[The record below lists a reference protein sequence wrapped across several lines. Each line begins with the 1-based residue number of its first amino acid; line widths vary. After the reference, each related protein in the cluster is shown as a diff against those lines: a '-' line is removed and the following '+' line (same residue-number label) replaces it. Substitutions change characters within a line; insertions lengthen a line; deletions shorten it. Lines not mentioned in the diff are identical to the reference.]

1 MITPADRDPARDRDR
16 GGTARLWTAGALSS
30 GSTWVMQISLF
41 IQVLR
46 DSSPAVLAAVE
57 LIGTVPALAFM
68 MVAGTLAD
76 RFDVRRLAV
85 GSMVAQGVCVL
96 GMALFLDH
104 GIWITAAFYGLQGLG
119 NTLWPPA
126 RQQWL
131 YGVVAPESRP
141 AANARLGSVS
151 GTMTVVGA
159 SLGGALAGWSPA
171 GAMAVACAL
180 QVLAVVPLLAQVR
193 RPMPYAEPAAKASP
207 VREPLLKELTAG
219 LRVLR
224 DLPLA
229 RSVVWIGIA
238 WGCIGGAYDVL
249 LAAYAT
255 GRLGGGG
262 AVLGALYV
270 ADGVAVI
277 LGTVLAAR
285 IAVRRHL
292 AAYTAAY
299 VFQGLAWAAF
309 FLAGHP
315 VAAVA
320 LLAVMRLASGVI
332 IALDTTVLLATVP
345 AAVRGRVSS
354 LHMTTYGAMARV
366 SLALFAALLT
376 VSDVRTVGV
385 CTGAA
390 SVVLGTLW
398 WWRRDREAQRAYPAA
413 VTAHEPAT
421 AAV

>member
-1 MITPADRDPARDRDR
+1 MLRMITRPDR
-16 GGTARLWTAGALSS
+16 GHSGTARLWAASALSS

-41 IQVLR
+41 IQVLQ
-46 DSSPAVLAAVE
+46 DSSPATLAAVE

-85 GSMVAQGVCVL
+85 GSMVAQAVCVL

-171 GAMAVACAL
+171 GAMAVACGL
-180 QVLAVVPLLAQVR
+180 QVLAVVPLLVQAR
-193 RPMPYAEPAAKASP
+193 RPMPYAEPAAAGAAA
-207 VREPLLKELTAG
+207 REAPAPLRKELTAG

-238 WGCIGGAYDVL
+238 WGCIGGAYDIL

-255 GRLGGGG
+255 GHLGGGG
-262 AVLGALYV
+262 AVLGSLYV

-285 IAVRRHL
+285 FAVRRHL

-299 VFQGLAWAAF
+299 VVQGLAWGAF

-315 VAAVA
+315 VLAVA
-320 LLAVMRLASGVI
+320 LLGVMRLASGVV

-366 SLALFAALLT
+366 SLALFGGLLT
-376 VSDVRTVGV
+376 VCDVRTVGV

-390 SVVLGTLW
+390 SVVLGILW
-398 WWRRDREAQRAYPAA
+398 WRLRDREAQRAYPTAVAA
-413 VTAHEPAT
+413 REPA
-421 AAV
+421 AAAA

>member
-1 MITPADRDPARDRDR
+1 
-16 GGTARLWTAGALSS
+16 
-30 GSTWVMQISLF
+30 MQISLF

-57 LIGTVPALAFM
+57 LVGTLPALAFM
-68 MVAGTLAD
+68 LVAGALAD
-76 RFDVRRLAV
+76 RFDVRLLAV
-85 GSMVAQGVCVL
+85 GSMVAQAACVL
-96 GMALFLDH
+96 GMAFFLDH
-104 GIWITAAFYGLQGLG
+104 GIWITAALYGLQGLG

-131 YGVVAPESRP
+131 YGIVPPESRP

-159 SLGGALAGWSPA
+159 SLGGVLAGWNPA

-180 QVLAVVPLLAQVR
+180 QVLAAVPLLAQTR
-193 RPMPYAEPAAKASP
+193 RPLPHAEPAEP
-207 VREPLLKELTAG
+207 VRERGAAREPLRKELTAG

-224 DLPLA
+224 VLPLA

-238 WGCIGGAYDVL
+238 WGCIGGAYDIL

-270 ADGVAVI
+270 TDGIAVI

-292 AAYTAAY
+292 SAYTAAY
-299 VFQGLAWAAF
+299 VFQGLAWGAF

-320 LLAVMRLASGVI
+320 LLGVMRLASGVV
-332 IALDTTVLLATVP
+332 IALDTTILLATVP

-366 SLALFAALLT
+366 SLALFGGLLV

-385 CTGAA
+385 CAGAA
-390 SVVLGTLW
+390 SVVLGALW
-398 WWRRDREAQRAYPAA
+398 WWRRDREAGRRYPAA
-413 VTAHEPAT
+413 VAGRPQPQAAGAT
-421 AAV
+421 ANASA

>member
-1 MITPADRDPARDRDR
+1 MITRPDTGPH
-16 GGTARLWTAGALSS
+16 GTARLWAASALSS
-30 GSTWVMQISLF
+30 ASTWVMQISLF

-46 DSSPAVLAAVE
+46 DSSPAALAAVE

-68 MVAGTLAD
+68 MVAGALAD

-85 GSMVAQGVCVL
+85 GSMVAQAVCVL

-180 QVLAVVPLLAQVR
+180 QVLAAVPLLAQAR
-193 RPMPYAEPAAKASP
+193 RPMPYAEPGAST
-207 VREPLLKELTAG
+207 REPLRKELTAG

-270 ADGVAVI
+270 TDGIAVI
-277 LGTVLAAR
+277 IGTVLAAR

-315 VAAVA
+315 APA
-320 LLAVMRLASGVI
+320 LVLLGLMRLAGGVI

-366 SLALFAALLT
+366 SLALFGVLLT
-376 VSDVRTVGV
+376 VCDIRTIGV

-390 SVVLGTLW
+390 SVVLGALW
-398 WWRRDREAQRAYPAA
+398 WLRRDREAQRAYPAA
-413 VTAHEPAT
+413 VTAHQPVTAAAT
-421 AAV
+421 A

>member
-1 MITPADRDPARDRDR
+1 MLRMITRPDK
-16 GGTARLWTAGALSS
+16 GHSGTARLWTASALSS

-41 IQVLR
+41 IQVLQE
-46 DSSPAVLAAVE
+46 STPATLAAVE

-68 MVAGTLAD
+68 MVAGALAD

-85 GSMVAQGVCVL
+85 GSMVAQALCVL

-131 YGVVAPESRP
+131 YGVVAPEARP

-159 SLGGALAGWSPA
+159 SLGGALAGWSPV

-180 QVLAVVPLLAQVR
+180 QVLAVVPLLAQAR
-193 RPMPYAEPAAKASP
+193 RPMPYAEPGVAGAPGASARAP
-207 VREPLLKELTAG
+207 MRKELTAG

-224 DLPLA
+224 ELPLA

-238 WGCIGGAYDVL
+238 WGCIGGAYDIL

-255 GRLGGGG
+255 GHLGGGG
-262 AVLGALYV
+262 AVLGSLYV

-285 IAVRRHL
+285 FAVRRHL

-299 VFQGLAWAAF
+299 VFQGLAWGAF

-315 VAAVA
+315 VLAVA
-320 LLAVMRLASGVI
+320 LLGVMRLASGVI

-366 SLALFAALLT
+366 SLALFGGLLT
-376 VSDVRTVGV
+376 VCDVRTVGI

-390 SVVLGTLW
+390 SVVLGILW
-398 WWRRDREAQRAYPAA
+398 WCLRDREAQRGYPAA
-413 VTAHEPAT
+413 VAEREPAAV
-421 AAV
+421 AA

>member
-1 MITPADRDPARDRDR
+1 MITPPDRAR
-16 GGTARLWTAGALSS
+16 GGTARLWAASALSS

-41 IQVLR
+41 IQVLQE
-46 DSSPAVLAAVE
+46 SSPARLAAVE

-85 GSMVAQGVCVL
+85 GSMVAQAVCVL

-141 AANARLGSVS
+141 AANARLASVS

-159 SLGGALAGWSPA
+159 SLGGALAGWSPV
-171 GAMAVACAL
+171 GAMAVACVL
-180 QVLAVVPLLAQVR
+180 QVLAVVPLLAQSR
-193 RPMPYAEPAAKASP
+193 RPMPYAEPAGVLA
-207 VREPLLKELTAG
+207 REPMRKELTAG

-224 DLPLA
+224 GLPLA

-238 WGCIGGAYDVL
+238 WGCIGGAYDIL

-262 AVLGALYV
+262 AVLGSLYV

-285 IAVRRHL
+285 IVVRRHL

-299 VFQGLAWAAF
+299 VFQGLAWGAF

-315 VAAVA
+315 VLAVA
-320 LLAVMRLASGVI
+320 LLGVMRLASGVI

-366 SLALFAALLT
+366 SLALFGGLLA

-390 SVVLGTLW
+390 SVVLGLLW
-398 WWRRDREAQRAYPAA
+398 WCLRDRETQRTYPAA
-413 VTAHEPAT
+413 VAAREPA
-421 AAV
+421 AAAA